1 MFNGRSR
8 KSGTTYGV
16 LVDISSG
23 SIGVA
28 IVSSSS
34 TDKSP
39 VIHFAERSTMRV
51 TKKVASSEENLRRVR
66 EALFS
71 AALVV
76 SQNGLKIIRE
86 NDSHARISQMY
97 VTCSAPWAHT
107 IERNVFYESDTPFK
121 ITDAILSD
129 LISSAE
135 TEIFEQ
141 LVANPDVDE
150 KSFSIVERATVD
162 ITVNDYPVHDP
173 LRLRG
178 TTLGLS
184 HIAGLV
190 PEELLTAITEVQNK
204 LFTGTELKLHTYML
218 IMYCVMRDMFP
229 KTDSLCI
236 IDVTG
241 EATEI
246 GVVDHNVLVEN
257 VSIPTGSSTF
267 IRSVMESTDRPASD
281 VQTYME
287 EGDDASPLNAPDLK
301 PHTDAYISSLEGVLS
316 TIIAKRMVP
325 GVAVITTHRPYSNF
339 FLPLVS
345 AALKNALG
353 KNISILNVENKIGV
367 TVSPT
372 INGDVYLELG
382 ARFFHKMHG
391 CGELK
396 N

>member
-1 MFNGRSR
+1 MFNFRSR
-8 KSGTTYGV
+8 KSDTSYGV
-16 LVDISSG
+16 LIDISSG
-23 SIGVA
+23 SIGAA
-28 IVSSSS
+28 IVSSHSA
-34 TDKSP
+34 DASP
-39 VIHFAERSTMRV
+39 VIHFTERSTMRI
-51 TKKVASSEENLRRVR
+51 TKKASSVEENLRRVR

-71 AALVV
+71 VALSV
-76 SQNGLKIIRE
+76 SQNGLKVVRE
-86 NDSHARISQMY
+86 NDSHARISHLY

-107 IERNVFYESDTPFK
+107 IERNVFYESDTPFRV
-121 ITDAILSD
+121 TDAILSD

-162 ITVNDYPVHDP
+162 IAVNDYSVHDP

-178 TTLGLS
+178 TSLGLS

-190 PEELLTAITEVQNK
+190 PEDLLSAITEVQNK
-204 LFTGTELKLHTYML
+204 LFPDAKLKLHTYML
-218 IMYCVMRDMFP
+218 VMYCVMRDMFP

-257 VSIPTGSSTF
+257 MSIPTGSSTF

-287 EGDDASPLNAPDLK
+287 EGDDASPLNPPDLK
-301 PHTDAYISSLEGVLS
+301 PHTDAYTMALQNALS
-316 TIIAKRMVP
+316 TITTHRMVP
-325 GVAVITTHRPYSNF
+325 SVAVITTHRPYNNF
-339 FLPLVS
+339 FVPLIT

-353 KNISILNVENKIGV
+353 KDTHILTIENKIGV
-367 TVSPT
+367 ELSPV
-372 INGDVYLELG
+372 IDGDIYLELG

-396 N
+396 Q